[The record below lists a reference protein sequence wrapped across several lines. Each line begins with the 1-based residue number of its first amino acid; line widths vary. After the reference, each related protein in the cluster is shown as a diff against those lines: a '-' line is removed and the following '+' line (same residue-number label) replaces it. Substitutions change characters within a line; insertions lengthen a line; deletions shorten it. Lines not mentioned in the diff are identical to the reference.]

1 MWIYHL
7 WWMWMWW
14 SRKLHRKLPIQIG
27 KLNNGSAN
35 TNSETDLQRFHCL
48 SAGDKWS
55 EIKSSNCSLA
65 YSFANCRFP
74 FRHLSPRIMH
84 VFLCEIGVCD
94 FQIGMRWIKRQ
105 QYADKVK
112 VYRARLKNDAHLLI
126 ISNNLS

>member
-1 MWIYHL
+1 
-7 WWMWMWW
+7 
-14 SRKLHRKLPIQIG
+14 
-27 KLNNGSAN
+27 
-35 TNSETDLQRFHCL
+35 
-48 SAGDKWS
+48 
-55 EIKSSNCSLA
+55 
-65 YSFANCRFP
+65 
-74 FRHLSPRIMH
+74 MH